1 MSRRS
6 AHSMTKIADE
16 VTRTYA
22 EYFEAFQTLN
32 VAAVLPY
39 FHFPFTIITPVSVT
53 AVASVTE
60 GRALLATMMHG
71 LKASGYESS
80 EWSNLLVKPL
90 SDDTAL
96 LSARVVRF
104 KADGE
109 ELQQFGATYLFRL
122 ADGAWR
128 IAVLVMHDP
137 D

>member
-1 MSRRS
+1 
-6 AHSMTKIADE
+6 MTKIADD

-22 EYFEAFQTLN
+22 EYFDAFQTLN
-32 VAAVLPY
+32 VAAVLSY

-60 GRALLATMMHG
+60 GRAVLATMMHG

-90 SDDTAL
+90 SEDTAL

-109 ELQQFGATYLFRL
+109 VLEQFGATYLFRL
-122 ADGAWR
+122 ADDAWR
-128 IAVLVMHDP
+128 IAVLVIHDP